1 MMRKYEA
8 IVMFYPNA
16 EEEKRTKALDRL
28 KAIIEKNGKITNVDE
43 WGNRKLAYL
52 IEYHEDAYYILL
64 EFEAETEAIKEFDRV
79 AKILDSVMRHMVVR
93 LED

>member
-1 MMRKYEA
+1 MRKYEA
-8 IVMFYPNA
+8 IVMFYPDA
-16 EEEKRTKALDRL
+16 DEEKREKALDRL
-28 KAIIEKNGKITNVDE
+28 KAIIDKDGKVTNVDE

-52 IEYHEDAYYILL
+52 IEYYEDAYYVLL

-79 AKILDSVMRHMVVR
+79 GKILDPVMRHMVVR

>member
-1 MMRKYEA
+1 MRKYEA
-8 IVMFYPNA
+8 IVMFYPDVD
-16 EEEKRTKALDRL
+16 EEKREKALDRL
-28 KAIIEKNGKITNVDE
+28 KAIIDKDGKVTNVDE

-52 IEYHEDAYYILL
+52 IEYYEDAYYVLL

-79 AKILDSVMRHMVVR
+79 GKILDPVMRHMVVR

>member
-1 MMRKYEA
+1 MRKYEA
-8 IVMFYPNA
+8 IVMFYPDVD
-16 EEEKRTKALDRL
+16 EEKREKALDRL
-28 KAIIEKNGKITNVDE
+28 KAIIDKDGKVTNVDE

-52 IEYHEDAYYILL
+52 IEYYEDAYYVLL

-79 AKILDSVMRHMVVR
+79 GKILDSVMRHMVVR